1 MKFKVLE
8 GSRTLIICF
17 EDEIANIHDET
28 GCTVIGISD
37 LDWNRDLSPWP
48 APRVFKKGED
58 FTGMADETIETMMK
72 EIRFSDYDQ
81 VILAG
86 YSLAGLFVLYA
97 CTKTD
102 AFTACVSASGSLWYP
117 GFTDYLRDNPL
128 RCQKVYLSLGDRE
141 KNSRNPLMAQV
152 QEKTEETYEII
163 RSYLPCQMHMNA
175 GGHFDDPQGR
185 LLKGMHALL
194 G

>member
-1 MKFKVLE
+1 MKFTQAE
-8 GSRTLIICF
+8 GNRTLIICF
-17 EDEIANIHDET
+17 EEEIQDICDAT
-28 GCTVIGISD
+28 GCSVLGISGI
-37 LDWNRDLSPWP
+37 DWNRDLSPWP

-58 FTGMADETIETMMK
+58 FAGKADDTIETMLK
-72 EIRFSDYDQ
+72 EITFSAYDQ

-86 YSLAGLFVLYA
+86 YSLAGLFALYA

-102 AFTACVSASGSLWYP
+102 VFTGCVSTSGSLWYP
-117 GFTDYLRDNPL
+117 GFTDYLGSHPL

-141 KNSRNPLMAQV
+141 KNSRNPLMGQV

-163 RSYLPCQMHMNA
+163 RAYLPCIMQMNA
-175 GGHFDDPQGR
+175 GGHFDDPRGR

-194 G
+194 D